1 MAARHLSAVTLTI
14 FDLETTG
21 LSAYSDEILQIA
33 AVRLRVSDWVAE
45 AHFETFVRPSRR
57 VPGHITALTG
67 ITQADVAGAPVA
79 SEALRHFSTFVGEGT
94 TLIAHNGARFDVPFI
109 RESCL
114 RYQLPIRETAF
125 IDSCNLSR
133 QLWGGRGGH
142 GLDAV
147 IQRLGLTSAGVRR
160 HDARGDVDLLAR
172 AVRRM
177 WEQLNPSPGCCPVQ
191 LRSAVLPTL
200 AHP

>member
-1 MAARHLSAVTLTI
+1 MTLTI

-33 AVRLRVSDWVAE
+33 AVRLQVGEWVVQEQFA
-45 AHFETFVRPSRR
+45 TFVRPSRR
-57 VPGHITALTG
+57 VPSHITALTG
-67 ITQADVAGAPVA
+67 ITQSDVASAPA
-79 SEALRHFSTFVGEGT
+79 ATEALLEFSQFVGEGS
-94 TLIAHNGARFDVPFI
+94 TLIAHNGARFDVPFL

-114 RYQLPIRETAF
+114 RHQLPVRETAF
-125 IDSCNLSR
+125 IDSLNLSR

-147 IQRLGLTSAGVRR
+147 MQRLGLTSAGVRR

-177 WEQLNPSPGCCPVQ
+177 WEQLKPSPGCCPVQ
-191 LRSAVLPTL
+191 LRSAVLPTIAPSL
-200 AHP
+200 GL

>member
-1 MAARHLSAVTLTI
+1 VTLTI

-33 AVRLRVSDWVAE
+33 AVRLRVGEWVALE
-45 AHFETFVRPSRR
+45 RFATFVRPSRR
-57 VPGHITALTG
+57 VPSHITALTG
-67 ITQADVAGAPVA
+67 ITQADVAGAPLA
-79 SEALRHFSTFVGEGT
+79 TEALVRFSQFVGEGS
-94 TLIAHNGARFDVPFI
+94 TLIAHNGARFDVPFL

-114 RYQLPIRETAF
+114 RHALPVRETSF

-147 IQRLGLTSAGVRR
+147 MDRLGLSAAGVRR

-172 AVRRM
+172 AVQRM
-177 WEQLNPSPGCCPVQ
+177 WERLKPAADCCPVA
-191 LRSAVLPTL
+191 LRSAVLP
-200 AHP
+200 AISQ